1 MEKIKKIIFFLIV
14 LAVFVIPGFLFGK
27 STDFYNE
34 INKPFFAPPAILFSL
49 VWPVL
54 YIIQSYLIT
63 KIYFNNSDKEYQKLL
78 ILLVINGILNIMYMP
93 VFFAFKSTFGGFAI
107 SLLVAMSLIIVILK
121 MRELKFKNWYWEI
134 PYCLWSI
141 FALILSIAIYF
152 LN

>member
-1 MEKIKKIIFFLIV
+1 MDKIKKIIFFFIV
-14 LAVFVIPGFLFGK
+14 LAVFVIPGFLFGS

-34 INKPFFAPPAILFSL
+34 INKPVFAPPAILFSI

-54 YIIQSYLIT
+54 YIIQSYIIT
-63 KIYFNNSDKEYQKLL
+63 KLYFNNNDKENQKLL

-93 VFFAFKSTFGGFAI
+93 VFFAFKSIFGGFAI

-121 MRELKFKNWYWEI
+121 MRELQFKKWYLEI
-134 PYCLWSI
+134 PYLLWSI
-141 FALILSIAIYF
+141 FALILSISIYF

>member
-1 MEKIKKIIFFLIV
+1 MDKIKKIIFFLIV

-34 INKPFFAPPAILFSL
+34 IHKPFFAPPAILFSII
-49 VWPVL
+49 WPVL

-63 KIYFNNSDKEYQKLL
+63 KIYFNNNDKEYQKLL

-93 VFFAFKSTFGGFAI
+93 VFFAFKSIFGGFAI

-134 PYCLWSI
+134 PYFLWSV